1 MVAVVHQRK
10 MAFAVVVGLAVAGLC
25 AGAARQPGSPP
36 PETAVQHDN
45 PKDPAEVDRHWTPD
59 RVRQAE
65 ENMRHR
71 TGPSD

>member
-1 MVAVVHQRK
+1 MAGKRNAVLAVV
-10 MAFAVVVGLAVAGLC
+10 AGLAVAGLC
-25 AGAARQPGSPP
+25 AGAAGRIP
-36 PETAVQHDN
+36 PETAVQHRN
-45 PKDPAEVDRHWTPD
+45 PRDPVEVDRHWTPD